1 MEKMD
6 NKNVKETIKIFEL
19 QVDEQMLPQG
29 RNPIGLGDLLTSS
42 NKGLSREDVPKLILG
57 RVQPQL
63 HETEH
68 GTKVEMEKRNV
79 HKRAYGK
86 DAFGRYGD
94 PGPSSQNLSAS
105 GFDRA
110 KANMQRNASSE
121 SIKKNWE
128 DIVNARNRAKF
139 NPKTLKIVRDEL
151 DNLMR
156 VSEGLE
162 RTNESGNSGTSTS
175 TWASFAP
182 IEEETPIEKIISGYA
197 EMSDEDKVDALR
209 SELPPFDENDAKYN
223 NLKYALG

>member
-1 MEKMD
+1 MEKID

-19 QVDEQMLPQG
+19 QVEEQMLPQG
-29 RNPIGLGDLLTSS
+29 RNPIGLGDLLTKSK
-42 NKGLSREDVPKLILG
+42 KGLSREDVPKLILG

-68 GTKVEMEKRNV
+68 GTKAEMEKRNL
-79 HKRAYGK
+79 HKRAFGQ
-86 DAFGRYGD
+86 DAFGRHGD
-94 PGPSSQNLSAS
+94 PGPSSQNMSAS
-105 GFDRA
+105 GFDKA
-110 KANMQRNASSE
+110 KTNMPSNASAE
-121 SIKKNWE
+121 SIRKNWE

-139 NPKTLKIVRDEL
+139 NPRTLKIVRNEL

-162 RTNESGNSGTSTS
+162 RADESGNSGTSTS

-182 IEEETPIEKIISGYA
+182 IEEEAPIEKIISGYA
-197 EMSDEDKVDALR
+197 EMSEEEKVDALR
-209 SELPPFDENDAKYN
+209 MELPPFDENDAKYN

>member
-63 HETEH
+63 HEREH
-68 GTKVEMEKRNV
+68 GTKAEMEKRNL

-86 DAFGRYGD
+86 DAFGRHGD
-94 PGPSSQNLSAS
+94 PGPSSQNLSA
-105 GFDRA
+105 
-110 KANMQRNASSE
+110 K
-121 SIKKNWE
+121 
-128 DIVNARNRAKF
+128 NRAKF

-209 SELPPFDENDAKYN
+209 MELPPFDENDAKYN